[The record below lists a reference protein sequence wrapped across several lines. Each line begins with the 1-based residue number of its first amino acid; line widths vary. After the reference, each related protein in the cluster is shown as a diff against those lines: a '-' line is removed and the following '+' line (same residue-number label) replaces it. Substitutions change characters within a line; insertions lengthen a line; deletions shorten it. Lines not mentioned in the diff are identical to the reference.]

1 MKRQAA
7 GEAFFF
13 KQSSGQFPGR
23 GEAPHFESSLLILVV
38 AACPSSG
45 FDFAAQVW
53 RVEPGAKEVETLE
66 V

>member
-1 MKRQAA
+1 MKGQAA
-7 GEAFFF
+7 GVAFFF

-23 GEAPHFESSLLILVV
+23 GEAPHFESALLILVM

-53 RVEPGAKEVETLE
+53 RIEPCAKEVETLE